1 MSGEE
6 FETSSDPGAVSLLH
20 LSRADKLQTG
30 GTMSSRVWSATCAA
44 IVLGVSVGILAQ
56 ESPAPQAGSQSAAAK
71 KTITVS
77 GCIAKAEAAQTP
89 TGTAGAGAA
98 AAAKEAKFVLNDA
111 AMASSGTAGTA
122 GAPATAIAS
131 NYKLD
136 GDDAKLTPHVG
147 HKVEITGTVEEAKGA
162 ATQAPAA
169 SAANAPTLKVD
180 SVKMVAPSCK

>member
-1 MSGEE
+1 
-6 FETSSDPGAVSLLH
+6 
-20 LSRADKLQTG
+20 
-30 GTMSSRVWSATCAA
+30 MSSRVWSATCAA
-44 IVLGVSVGILAQ
+44 IVLGVSVGLLAQ

-77 GCIAKAEAAQTP
+77 GCVAKAEAAQTP
-89 TGTAGAGAA
+89 TGTAGAAGAT
-98 AAAKEAKFVLNDA
+98 AKAAKFVLSDA
-111 AMASSGTAGTA
+111 ALASSGTAGTA

-131 NYKLD
+131 EYKLD

-169 SAANAPTLKVD
+169 SAANAPTLKVE

>member
-1 MSGEE
+1 
-6 FETSSDPGAVSLLH
+6 
-20 LSRADKLQTG
+20 
-30 GTMSSRVWSATCAA
+30 MSSRVWSATCA

-71 KTITVS
+71 KSITVS
-77 GCIAKAEAAQTP
+77 GCIAKAEAAQAP
-89 TGTAGAGAA
+89 TGTAGAGGAG

-111 AMASSGTAGTA
+111 ALATSGAAGTA
-122 GAPATAIAS
+122 GAPATSIAS

-147 HKVEITGTVEEAKGA
+147 HKVEITGTVAEPKG
-162 ATQAPAA
+162 TTEAPAA